1 MKRLLLL
8 LYLFLPLLTHAQ
20 EKLEEHWH
28 SLLLE
33 GKTVG
38 FIHQTT
44 WQTAEGLIRSEIE
57 QTMEIRRFGVPFSM
71 TQTDVWIEE
80 ERGALVS
87 VSSELDMNG
96 QRQRVEARP
105 EEEVLRV
112 RIRRGAQVDE
122 LFLPFEDEPRGH
134 TIDREIAAGI
144 LDSSGTG
151 QLDYRLFCPETMKIE
166 EFRLRVLGPGE
177 LVDSLGR
184 THRGILV
191 EERTSGLPGVLTT
204 EVYDEQADLLYSKTP
219 VGLELEILRL
229 EGDPRRGTPAAEPG
243 AASGSESAEEVAA
256 VFDVA
261 SLTVP
266 VEGLG
271 GLPLESTGAVTLLF
285 RGRGVGILHEA
296 ARSAEED
303 LTPHKGAGDTPLRIV
318 SIHKDDRGEVKE
330 LVLRLSNRSPAVGRI
345 DSGRSGS
352 GSADAPGSHPGSI
365 PPEVER
371 YLEGGFHL
379 DLSDPRL
386 AELLDRCRVG
396 EDGGFAAAGGDS
408 AAGSDVVAGGDSAAG
423 PGISAHCLEHLVD
436 RYIQN
441 KSLAFGFADLEEVLS
456 KRAGDCTEHALLL
469 VALLRKT
476 GVPSRLAYGLILTES
491 GLIGHAW
498 VELYSGG
505 RWHWLDPSFPE
516 GRPYG
521 LKVRLGVMD
530 PAEPLWASLSLDLLQ
545 VVGTVE
551 AKILEGQP
559 R

>member
-38 FIHQTT
+38 FLHQTT
-44 WQTAEGLIRSEIE
+44 WHGAEGLIRSEIE

-80 ERGALVS
+80 GGGKLVS

-105 EEEVLRV
+105 EDEVLRV

-122 LFLPFEDEPRGH
+122 LLLPFEDEPRGVSAVA
-134 TIDREIAAGI
+134 REIAAGI

-151 QLDYRLFCPETMKIE
+151 QLDYRLFSPETMKIE
-166 EFRLRVLGPGE
+166 EFRLRVLGTGE
-177 LVDSLGR
+177 LADSLGR

-191 EERTSGLPGVLTT
+191 EVRTSGLPGVLTT
-204 EVYDEQADLLYSKTP
+204 EVYDEQAELIYSKTP

-271 GLPLESTGAVTLLF
+271 DLPLESTGAVTLLF

-296 ARSAEED
+296 ARTAEED
-303 LTPHKGAGDTPLRIV
+303 LQSPSGAGDTPLRIV
-318 SIHKDDRGEVKE
+318 STQRDTGGEVKE
-330 LVLRLSNRSPAVGRI
+330 LVLRLSNRSSAVGRI
-345 DSGRSGS
+345 DSGRPGS

-371 YLEGGFHL
+371 CLEGGFHL

-386 AELLDRCRVG
+386 AELLDRCRVA
-396 EDGGFAAAGGDS
+396 EDGGLAAAGGDS
-408 AAGSDVVAGGDSAAG
+408 AEG
-423 PGISAHCLEHLVD
+423 PGISVHCLEHLVD

-551 AKILEGQP
+551 AEILEGQP